1 MHSFSAVRGIVSFIL
16 EATNMQ
22 VAPSNCKRL
31 FLRGSNDKN
40 LSK

>member
-22 VAPSNCKRL
+22 VAPSSCRRL
-31 FLRGSNDKN
+31 FFTGSSDRKR
-40 LSK
+40 SR